1 MADNSTI
8 NKLESGRAQYAYK
21 CAQKGAKQNS
31 SEYKSYVKKLPM
43 LIKTNGLASA
53 LSFYFANSA
62 SEGKVNT
69 NKTYGLIYRQIED
82 WLKNN
87 NKSLIK
93 LEQDKLVEVLLKMDS
108 NTYRAVTT
116 EVMAF
121 LTWLRRFADAFAKD
135 KN

>member
-1 MADNSTI
+1 MTNINTI
-8 NKLESGRAQYAYK
+8 KKLESGRASFAYN
-21 CAQKGAKQNS
+21 CAKKGAEQNS

-82 WLKNN
+82 WLKKD

-93 LEQDKLVEVLLKMDS
+93 FEQDKLVGVLLDTDS
-108 NTYRAVTT
+108 NTYRVVTT

-135 KN
+135 KD